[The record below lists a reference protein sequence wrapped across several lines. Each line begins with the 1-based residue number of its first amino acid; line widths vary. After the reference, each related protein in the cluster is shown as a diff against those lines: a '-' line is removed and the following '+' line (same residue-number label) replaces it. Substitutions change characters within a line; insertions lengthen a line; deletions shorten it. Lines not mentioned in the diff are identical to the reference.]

1 MRLRWDDVAVTLILT
16 FVVLAAWWQRPGLVA
31 ILCAVLAGFYWKETV

>member
-16 FVVLAAWWQRPGLVA
+16 FVVLVAW
-31 ILCAVLAGFYWKETV
+31 FYWKGTV